1 MDIFQ
6 PDISSSQIALEL
18 VDLSHAKIVKSLH
31 DAGAQLLEEDGGRYG
46 RRLKIYLCALG
57 HLRRFSSRI
66 SVAWHDTLLIRAL
79 RCHAPMH
86 LALGRSAVN
95 HDITNRCG

>member
-1 MDIFQ
+1 MDILQ
-6 PDISSSQIALEL
+6 PNISSVQIVLEL
-18 VDLSHAKIVKSLH
+18 GDISHAKIVESLH
-31 DAGAQLLEEDGGRYG
+31 DAGAQLLEKNRGGYG

-66 SVAWHDTLLIRAL
+66 SIPWHDALLIRTL

-95 HDITNRCG
+95 HDITNRCS